1 MALVLHREWGW
12 RGWISADRTWISA
25 SEHDFLSRIPCP
37 LHTATRHSNHGVPKA
52 SFTVHQLV
60 CSNDVTVTSRS
71 FVRWPEQRYTRAGGS
86 VDFVREIVFP
96 CPKETFS
103 RPAAIRY
110 ATTIPVVLTPCSL
123 LHRERTN
130 FLSLWIPIDEISE
143 ASSIDAKFV
152 LSYDRTI
159 IIVWDAESLGF
170 IMMRYHP
177 IPAPSYNRII
187 RNINLPNR
195 KAWSVQNYNRVA
207 VLKPKLKV
215 TEMITGS
222 IVVSF
227 YYIHRVSTMRKV
239 KYLFKIFN
247 DPPSDF
253 FHASVIVQEARA
265 WTGLPREYKRRAV
278 AKREESKHVTVQQDR
293 GSALYGP
300 VN

>member
-1 MALVLHREWGW
+1 MQQRCN
-12 RGWISADRTWISA
+12 R
-25 SEHDFLSRIPCP
+25 DFAFLCP
-37 LHTATRHSNHGVPKA
+37 LARTKIHSCRRKCRFCTRNRFPLSQGNVLTTRCDSLRHDNP
-52 SFTVHQLV
+52 
-60 CSNDVTVTSRS
+60 SRS
-71 FVRWPEQRYTRAGGS
+71 HS
-86 VDFVREIVFP
+86 VFAF
-96 CPKETFS
+96 
-103 RPAAIRY
+103 
-110 ATTIPVVLTPCSL
+110 TP
-123 LHRERTN
+123 RTN
-130 FLSLWIPIDEISE
+130 QFSLASIDEISE
-143 ASSIDAKFV
+143 ASPIDAKFV
-152 LSYDRTI
+152 LSTRWDRTI

-227 YYIHRVSTMRKV
+227 YYIHRVSAMRKV